1 MEINKALMIIAIAGL
16 IGSGKDEVAGYISRK
31 HGYYVIDYADILR
44 GICRDEG
51 LEVTRDNLQ
60 NLRVKYGNTFLA
72 EAAVKKA
79 KESGKKN
86 IILTPIRRSEDFT
99 IPEKEFPGIMMIL
112 VEAPERVRFERL
124 KLRKRENYPKD
135 FAEFQ
140 RQESREFSIYDF
152 DKTFSY
158 AKYKIAN
165 NGSVEELHSSIDRI
179 MEEMR

>member
-1 MEINKALMIIAIAGL
+1 MIIAIAGL

-31 HGYYVIDYADILR
+31 YGYHVIDYAGILR

-51 LEVTRDNLQ
+51 LEVTRDNMQ
-60 NLRVKYGNTFLA
+60 NLRLKYGNTFLA
-72 EAAVKKA
+72 EAVVKKA

-99 IPEKEFPGIMMIL
+99 IPEKEFPGIRMIL

-124 KLRKRENYPKD
+124 KARNRENDPKD

-140 RQESREFSIYDF
+140 RQESREFLIYDF

-158 AKYKIAN
+158 AKYNIIN
-165 NGSVEELHSSIDRI
+165 NGSVEELHSSIDKI